1 MKTVFITGTDTDA
14 GKTYVSRLLLTGFA
28 AKNIAAIGLKP
39 IAAGVDGD
47 GKNADAKMLQALSAV
62 ALSYDMVNP
71 LLLQAP
77 VAPHLAAASEG
88 INLDFSVLDQQLADT
103 ATLPAS
109 IRFIEGAGGWL
120 LPIDATQYLAD
131 WVIQQQLPVILVV
144 GMKLGCLNHAMLTAR
159 ELQRSRVTVL
169 GWVANVIDP
178 TMLLPDDNIADL
190 TQRLPWPRLAVLPFQ
205 TAAPVQLAAHLA
217 LQLADAVLQQ
227 LQQLQQPQQPHR
239 QGC

>member
-1 MKTVFITGTDTDA
+1 MQTVFITGTDTDA

-28 AKNIAAIGLKP
+28 AQNIPAIGLKP

-47 GKNADAKMLQALSAV
+47 GKNADAKILQALSAI
-62 ALSYDMVNP
+62 ALPYDLVNP

-77 VAPHLAAASEG
+77 VAPHLAAANEG
-88 INLDFSVLDQQLADT
+88 IELDLSVLDQQLAET

-109 IRFIEGAGGWL
+109 IRLIEGAGGWL
-120 LPIDATQYLAD
+120 LPINEQLYLAD

-159 ELQRSRVTVL
+159 ELQRSGVPVL

-178 TMLLPDDNIADL
+178 TMLLLDDNIKDL

-205 TAAPVQLAAHLA
+205 SDAPVQIA
-217 LQLADAVLQQ
+217 LQLADAVLHS
-227 LQQLQQPQQPHR
+227 LR
-239 QGC
+239 

>member
-14 GKTYVSRLLLTGFA
+14 GKTYVSRLLLTGLA
-28 AKNIAAIGLKP
+28 ANNISAIGLKP
-39 IAAGVDGD
+39 IAAGADAD
-47 GKNADAKMLQALSAV
+47 GKNADAKILQALSAV
-62 ALSYDMVNP
+62 ALPYAVVNP

-77 VAPHLAAASEG
+77 VAPHLAAVREQKT
-88 INLDFSVLDQQLADT
+88 LDFAVLNQQLADT

-109 IRFIEGAGGWL
+109 IRLIEGAGGWL
-120 LPIDATQYLAD
+120 LPINQQQYLAD

-159 ELQRSRVTVL
+159 ELQRSGVQVL

-178 TMLLPDDNIADL
+178 AMLLLDDNIDDL

-205 TAAPVQLAAHLA
+205 ADAPALLAV
-217 LQLADAVLQQ
+217 QLADAVLQS
-227 LQQLQQPQQPHR
+227 L
-239 QGC
+239 